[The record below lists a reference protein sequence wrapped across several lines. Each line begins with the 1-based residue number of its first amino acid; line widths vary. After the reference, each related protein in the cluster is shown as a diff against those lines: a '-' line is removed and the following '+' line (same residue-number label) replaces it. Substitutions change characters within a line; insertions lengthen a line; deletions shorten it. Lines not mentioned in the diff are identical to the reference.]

1 MAGAK
6 RDRRR
11 VGPRTRVLFAAG
23 EVYPLIQTGG
33 LADVAGNLPPALAGL
48 GYDVRLLVPAY
59 RHVLNAAGDTVT
71 RTELRI
77 TETGE
82 TVRLLETALPGHGLP
97 VYLIDAPA
105 RFDRPGN
112 PYVDATHTDW
122 PDNAERFGLF
132 GRVIDRIGRGQAGL
146 DWRPD
151 LVHCNDWHTGLGPA
165 LLSQSAP
172 RPATVFT
179 IHNLLFQGNFP
190 PEKFDALGLP
200 GVFRSPGTLEF
211 HGRLSFIKGG
221 LTFADRLVA
230 VSPTYAREITTPEYG
245 CGLDGLLR
253 HRGADLIGILNG
265 VDYAAWDPRRDLYIP
280 QQYWVDDLDHK
291 GDDKAALQK
300 TSGLNVDADAA
311 VLACVGR
318 LTPQKGIDLILAVLD
333 ELLADQRV
341 QLVVLGVG
349 EAKFEASLRAAAVA
363 RPGRVAVRIGFDETL
378 AHLIQAGADMLLMPS
393 RFEPCGL
400 TQLYALR
407 YGTVPVARATG
418 GLADTVVDVSRTDA
432 AATGFLFRESEPRA
446 LLQALRRA
454 LALFTGDAPAWR
466 RLMHNGMHC
475 DFGWGE
481 SARHYAGL
489 YRELLAARGQ
499 DAVSN

>member
-1 MAGAK
+1 MAAAR

-11 VGPRTRVLFAAG
+11 AGPRSGILFAAG

-33 LADVAGNLPPALAGL
+33 LADVAGNLPPALAEL
-48 GYDVRLLVPAY
+48 GYDVRLLLPAY
-59 RHVLNAAGDTVT
+59 RRVLNAAGDAVT
-71 RTELRI
+71 RAKLRI
-77 TETGE
+77 EETGE

-112 PYVDATHTDW
+112 PYVDASHADW

-132 GRVIDRIGRGQAGL
+132 GRVIDRIGRGEAGL

-200 GVFRSPGTLEF
+200 GSFRSPTALEF

-221 LTFADRLVA
+221 LAFADRLVA

-245 CGLDGLLR
+245 CGQEGLLR
-253 HRGADLIGILNG
+253 HRAADLIGILNG

-280 QQYWVDDLDHK
+280 QHYWVDDL
-291 GDDKAALQK
+291 
-300 TSGLNVDADAA
+300 
-311 VLACVGR
+311 
-318 LTPQKGIDLILAVLD
+318 
-333 ELLADQRV
+333 
-341 QLVVLGVG
+341 
-349 EAKFEASLRAAAVA
+349 
-363 RPGRVAVRIGFDETL
+363 
-378 AHLIQAGADMLLMPS
+378 
-393 RFEPCGL
+393 
-400 TQLYALR
+400 
-407 YGTVPVARATG
+407 
-418 GLADTVVDVSRTDA
+418 
-432 AATGFLFRESEPRA
+432 
-446 LLQALRRA
+446 
-454 LALFTGDAPAWR
+454 
-466 RLMHNGMHC
+466 
-475 DFGWGE
+475 
-481 SARHYAGL
+481 
-489 YRELLAARGQ
+489 
-499 DAVSN
+499 

>member
-1 MAGAK
+1 MAAAG

-11 VGPRTRVLFAAG
+11 TGPRPRILFAAA

-33 LADVAGNLPPALAGL
+33 LADVAGNLPPALKAL

-59 RHVLNAAGDTVT
+59 RRVLNGAGDAVV
-71 RTELRI
+71 RAEPRI
-77 TETGE
+77 GETGE
-82 TVRLLETALPGHGLP
+82 TVRLLEAALPGHGLP
-97 VYLIDAPA
+97 VYLIDAPD
-105 RFDRPGN
+105 RYDRPGN
-112 PYVDATHTDW
+112 PYVDASGADW
-122 PDNAERFGLF
+122 PDNAARFGLL

-165 LLSQSAP
+165 LLSRSAP

-190 PEKFDALGLP
+190 PEAFDALGLP
-200 GVFRSPGTLEF
+200 GVLRSPDALEF
-211 HGRLSFIKGG
+211 HGHLSFIKGG
-221 LTFADRLVA
+221 LACADRLVA

-253 HRGADLIGILNG
+253 HRGAALTGILNG

-280 QQYWVDDLDHK
+280 QQYWVDDLDRK
-291 GDDKAALQK
+291 GEDKAALQK
-300 TSGLNVDADAA
+300 TLGLEIDAGAA
-311 VLACVGR
+311 VLACISR
-318 LTPQKGIDLILAVLD
+318 LSRQKGIDLILAVLD
-333 ELLADQRV
+333 EVLADDRV
-341 QLVVLGVG
+341 QVVVLGAG
-349 EAKFEASLRAAAVA
+349 EAKFESSLRSAAAD
-363 RPGRVAVRIGFDETL
+363 RPGRMAVRIDFDEAL

-418 GLADTVVDVSRTDA
+418 GLADTIVDAARGD
-432 AATGFLFRESEPRA
+432 AATGFLFRGAEPRA

-454 LALFTGDAPAWR
+454 LALFAGDAPAWR
-466 RLMHNGMHC
+466 RLMRNGMHC

-481 SARHYAGL
+481 SARRYAGL
-489 YRELLAARGQ
+489 YQELLAARGRE
-499 DAVSN
+499 AGAN